1 MLVPVTVVQPVI
13 TLAAV
18 KSASIVPN
26 PFGKPA
32 TPVTAAVG
40 AVQAVPSATKPVI
53 VPLVVPGV

>member
-1 MLVPVTVVQPVI
+1 MLPAVQPVI

-26 PFGKPA
+26 PFGKP
-32 TPVTAAVG
+32 VTVPACAGV
-40 AVQAVPSATKPVI
+40 AQDVPSATKPVI

>member
-26 PFGKPA
+26 PFGKP
-32 TPVTAAVG
+32 VTVPACAGV
-40 AVQAVPSATKPVI
+40 AQAVPSATKPVI